1 MTKGLEGTK
10 EISET
15 FLQKGWQQTVN
26 KPSRLEFQSPTNH
39 YDMIEFEINKNNIF
53 VSVPLKTSRYKY
65 STKFSDI
72 SSASTFAEMHLSNY

>member
-1 MTKGLEGTK
+1 MQQEGLQ

-15 FLQKGWQQTVN
+15 FLQKGWQLTVN
-26 KPSRLEFQSPTNH
+26 EPSRLEFQSPTNH

-65 STKFSDI
+65 SAKFSDT

>member
-1 MTKGLEGTK
+1 MTKGTMTK

-15 FLQKGWQQTVN
+15 FLQKGWQLTVN

-53 VSVPLKTSRYKY
+53 VSVPLKMSRYKY
-65 STKFSDI
+65 SAKFSDI
-72 SSASTFAEMHLSNY
+72 SSAYTFAELHLSNY